1 MKTSSIAKILATAAL
16 ASLGLATGTS
26 QADNFGFHARVNAPA
41 FDRPGFDGSGFG
53 PGFGPAFCPPKG
65 DAIDQ
70 RQRNQMERI
79 EAGIRSGQL
88 TRQEAR
94 ELVREQRRIEHL
106 QRRYLADGHLDR
118 GEWADLDRRL
128 DDLSRDIRAEKHD
141 YDHYG
146 PDRHAWR

>member
-1 MKTSSIAKILATAAL
+1 MKTSRIAKILATAAL
-16 ASLGLATGTS
+16 ASLGLAAGAS
-26 QADNFGFHARVNAPA
+26 QADSFGLHARVNAPG
-41 FDRPGFDGSGFG
+41 FDR
-53 PGFGPAFCPPKG
+53 PGFGPAFCPPRG

-70 RQRNQMERI
+70 RQHNQMERI
-79 EAGIRSGQL
+79 EAGVRSGQL

-94 ELVREQRRIEHL
+94 ELIREQRRIEHL

-118 GEWADLDRRL
+118 GEWADLERRL